1 MTSTFWRG
9 DLHSGVDRTIKLSRS
24 DRPLTDPKTVHRTV
38 LCTLTM
44 TAGAPRLDITA
55 TNVDSP
61 SQIEWE
67 SSAADDTHLTVDQII
82 QLKCKDRRRR
92 HAFKL
97 DPRVREKKE
106 SIGWRSFPR
115 KCPCKCFPASLE
127 KYWLYSTA
135 RKELMAREWEKV
147 MGSDS
152 GYILNM

>member
-1 MTSTFWRG
+1 MWIYQRPDEKYTYDFPFLEG

-24 DRPLTDPKTVHRTV
+24 DRPLTDPQTVHRTV

-106 SIGWRSFPR
+106 SIG
-115 KCPCKCFPASLE
+115 
-127 KYWLYSTA
+127 
-135 RKELMAREWEKV
+135 
-147 MGSDS
+147 
-152 GYILNM
+152 